1 MQVKSKINLIVMSI
15 IFFLVVTPISLIMKI
30 FGKKMLNDTFNKN
43 KKSYWI
49 NRSKETNS
57 MRKQF

>member
-1 MQVKSKINLIVMSI
+1 MRVKSKINLITMSI
-15 IFFLVVTPISLIMKI
+15 IFFLVITPVGLIMKI
-30 FGKKMLNDTFNKN
+30 FGKKTLNVTFNKN

-57 MRKQF
+57 MKKQF

>member
-15 IFFLVVTPISLIMKI
+15 IFFLVVTPVGLIMKI
-30 FGKKMLNDTFNKN
+30 FRKKTLNVTFDKN

-49 NRSKETNS
+49 NRDKEINS
-57 MRKQF
+57 MRRQF

>member
-15 IFFLVVTPISLIMKI
+15 IFFLVITPVSLIMKI
-30 FGKKMLNDTFNKN
+30 FGKKTLNVTFNKN